1 MFSITVPNEPRAL
14 RAAAEFFNTV
24 AGGITVTAMSTP
36 MKGTGDVIA
45 PSASI
50 ETPASQPLV
59 PETPVPDAATVF
71 NTPVLSAGET
81 VPPPQDDRIGL
92 PVEGSSAVGVG
103 VCGPALGVDSEPP
116 VPPPPIQEPPLDSRG
131 LPWDARIHASSRS
144 QVADGSWRNRKCP
157 AEMNKEAWDQYISQI
172 EAELKGIMSV
182 PTPAAVPVPMPP
194 PVPAEAPTAPTP
206 INPPDPPLT
215 FADLTAKIT
224 SSGIAFDRVTEA
236 VGRVGLPAYPALLN
250 RPDLI
255 PAVHAELFP

>member
-50 ETPASQPLV
+50 ETPAVQPFV
-59 PETPVPDAATVF
+59 PETPVPDAVTVF
-71 NTPVLSAGET
+71 GTLAPPSVDSEPPAPLS
-81 VPPPQDDRIGL
+81 
-92 PVEGSSAVGVG
+92 
-103 VCGPALGVDSEPP
+103 VDSEPP
-116 VPPPPIQEPPLDSRG
+116 VPPPPPVTAGETVPPPPPLDSRG

-157 AEMNKEAWDQYISQI
+157 ADQTKESWDQYIAQV
-172 EAELKGIMSV
+172 EAELKGVMSV
-182 PTPAAVPVPMPP
+182 PTPAAVPTPT
-194 PVPAEAPTAPTP
+194 EAPAPPAAVPISTP
-206 INPPDPPLT
+206 LS

-224 SSGIAFDRVTEA
+224 SSGISFDLVTAA
-236 VGRVGLPAYPALLN
+236 VNKVGLPAYPALLN

-255 PAVHAELFP
+255 PAVHAEIFP

>member
-1 MFSITVPNEPRAL
+1 MYSITVPNEPRAL

-24 AGGITVTAMSTP
+24 AGGVTVTAMSTP
-36 MKGTGDVIA
+36 TKGTGGAIV
-45 PSASI
+45 PSAST
-50 ETPASQPLV
+50 ETPAGQPLV

-71 NTPVLSAGET
+71 NTPVPPAGEA

-92 PVEGSSAVGVG
+92 PLEGSFAVGGG
-103 VCGPALGVDSEPP
+103 VCGPALGADSEPP
-116 VPPPPIQEPPLDSRG
+116 VPPPPPVTTGETVPPPPPLDSRG

-157 AEMNKEAWDQYISQI
+157 ADQTKEAWDQYIAQV
-172 EAELKGIMSV
+172 EAELKGVMSV
-182 PTPAAVPVPMPP
+182 PTPTEASAPP
-194 PVPAEAPTAPTP
+194 PVPPAAAV
-206 INPPDPPLT
+206 LT

-255 PAVHAELFP
+255 PAVHAEIFP